1 MVRIRTLTVVGC
13 LLPLGG
19 QNTYILYG
27 NGDVVQCP
35 ALPELGSERKAFL
48 KVKWLAKVGLIVMS
62 RQGES
67 GESGRTSYQTVR
79 VM

>member
-1 MVRIRTLTVVGC
+1 MAAFLHSADRTH
-13 LLPLGG
+13 
-19 QNTYILYG
+19 TYSTLYG